1 MSRPTYLSG
10 DDIAD
15 AHNANGCGVSLET
28 IASKLGVTVQELR
41 VAMGLPQWR
50 DAPASSANS
59 EPDLWAVDRLE
70 AQL

>member
-28 IASKLGVTVQELR
+28 IASKLGCSVQDLR
-41 VAMGLPQWR
+41 VAMGLPQWKST
-50 DAPASSANS
+50 PANDSC
-59 EPDLWAVDRLE
+59 DLWAAEKLE
-70 AQL
+70 DVL